1 MHLKVFGC
9 EGFSFFRRK
18 SMGWRHRI
26 DHALSCR
33 GRFASLAVGLTV
45 ALAGVAT
52 SLPAH
57 AQLTSPKATGI
68 STTKHNLGSG
78 SSFGNK
84 SSGVGATT
92 EVCVFCHTPHA
103 ANVAAGPLWNRV
115 AGTATYTPY
124 TSASLTGGTRDA
136 ATGMGIAEAPG
147 SISLACLS
155 CHDGTQAL
163 NSVINAPGS
172 GGYNAAGA
180 TFGGF
185 TNGTS
190 VAGKVAGVAAVGG
203 DGLSNDHPIGVRY
216 AGGALPADQV
226 NGGYNQFATT
236 VINNTDAF
244 WVEAASTT
252 VTGSGRQKAD
262 MWLYPRAGAT
272 AANNEAFV
280 ECASCHDPHTAN
292 PTFLRTPNDYSSVC
306 LSCHIK

>member
-18 SMGWRHRI
+18 SMGWRLRI

-33 GRFASLAVGLTV
+33 GRLASLAVGLTV

-52 SLPAH
+52 SLPAG
-57 AQLTSPKATGI
+57 AQLTSPKTTGI

-92 EVCVFCHTPHA
+92 EICVFCHTPHA
-103 ANVAAGPLWNRV
+103 ANVAAGPLWNRI
-115 AGTATYTPY
+115 AGTATYVPY
-124 TSASLTGGTRDA
+124 TSASLTGGTRDTT
-136 ATGMGIAEAPG
+136 TGMGIAESPG

-180 TFGGF
+180 TFGSF
-185 TNGTS
+185 TGNANVS
-190 VAGKVAGVAAVGG
+190 GVAAVGAG
-203 DGLSNDHPIGVRY
+203 TEGLSNDHPIGVRY
-216 AGGALPADQV
+216 AGGALAAAQV
-226 NGGYNQFATT
+226 NNGYNQFATA

-244 WVEAASTT
+244 WVEAASTVT
-252 VTGSGRQKAD
+252 TGSGRQKAD
-262 MWLYPRAGAT
+262 MWLYPRAGSVDT
-272 AANNEAFV
+272 AFV
-280 ECASCHDPHTAN
+280 ECASCHDPHTSN